1 MSACQIEKKRYWSRN
16 FCVLLLF
23 LSFFVGF
30 SALKSEEEV
39 PRGIYSL
46 EYPVYFGNRT
56 NISKENP
63 LTQQGVYLGR
73 RLFYETR
80 LSANNTISC
89 GSCHRQE
96 LAFTDGKKLSKG
108 VDDTFTD
115 RNAMALVNL
124 LWNRKFFWDGRSGSL
139 EDQAQF
145 PMISAHEMGQD
156 METSSRKLQSTAYY
170 PPLFKAVFGDD
181 KITGKRITFA
191 LAQFERTLI
200 SAHSRYDQYLK
211 QQIKLSPEEMR
222 GMTLFNTAP
231 NPEKGIRGA
240 NCAHCHGGPK
250 NYLELFHNNGLD
262 SVYRDRGI
270 GQITGQETDHGRFK
284 IPTLRNIA
292 LTAPYMHDGRFSTLE
307 EVIEH
312 YSEHVKP
319 SVALSAFLQNESNV
333 KGSLPLKLNSVE
345 KKELIAF
352 LNTLTDS
359 IFVSNPKFSNP
370 FVTLKSR

>member
-1 MSACQIEKKRYWSRN
+1 MSAFKKENRRYCSRN

-23 LSFFVGF
+23 LCFFVGF
-30 SALKSEEEV
+30 SALKSEEEI
-39 PRGIYSL
+39 PRGVYSL
-46 EYPVYFGNRT
+46 DYPSYFGNRT
-56 NISKENP
+56 NVSKENP
-63 LTQQGVYLGR
+63 ITQEGVYLGR

-89 GSCHRQE
+89 GSCHKQE
-96 LAFTDGKKLSKG
+96 KAFTDGRKLSKG
-108 VDDTFTD
+108 VDDSFTD

-124 LWNRKFFWDGRSGSL
+124 LWDRKFFWDGRSSSL

-145 PMISAHEMGQD
+145 PMINPHEMGQ
-156 METSSRKLQSTAYY
+156 ELEVSSRKLQSTSYY

-200 SAHSRYDQYLK
+200 SDHSRYDQYLK
-211 QQIKLSPEEMR
+211 KQIKLSDAEMR

-270 GQITGQETDHGRFK
+270 EEITGQKTDHGRFK
-284 IPTLRNIA
+284 VPTLRNIA
-292 LTAPYMHDGRFSTLE
+292 LTAPYMHDGRLATLE

-312 YSEHVKP
+312 YSEHIKP

-333 KGSLPLKLNSVE
+333 KGALPVKLNQAE
-345 KKELIAF
+345 KKELLAF

-359 IFVSNPKFSNP
+359 TFVSNPKFSNP
-370 FVTLKSR
+370 FITLK